1 MNYRG
6 APRYAPAPLKKRKR
20 GLPSAAPRD
29 RGDPRTRIGI
39 REILEIP
46 GISTTPGGTLR
57 VFPPRQRVLAVSAKF
72 HPIAR
77 IPWKWTPRHPVGCR
91 GVHDPPR
98 ALLRSHTTVLKMLS
112 LISNSSRCELG
123 AKGNHQIWKPTGFHL
138 TLEHPPSNHYEA
150 SS

>member
-1 MNYRG
+1 MLTYLFSSFIFFLF
-6 APRYAPAPLKKRKR
+6 PLSS
-20 GLPSAAPRD
+20 L
-29 RGDPRTRIGI
+29 I
-39 REILEIP
+39 REEISKFWGTPGTHEIRGNP
-46 GISTTPGGTLR
+46 GISTTPGVTLR